1 MFINIMLAFYYKKV
15 ERLHY
20 LRSIDEE
27 SKVHTL
33 SSRWLNV
40 NRTGFETCGERLTL
54 DDIMTE
60 GEAT

>member
-20 LRSIDEE
+20 LCSIDEE
-27 SKVHTL
+27 SKVHIV

-40 NRTGFETCGERLTL
+40 SRTGLETCGERLTL

-60 GEAT
+60 DEAT